1 MSAEANIESAKQGY
15 AAFVASDAAG
25 AMENLS
31 DDIEWIVS
39 GESAVS
45 GTYRGKTQVGEF
57 WATIAERSFTISPQ
71 RFLADDEVVVVL
83 STISVKGESAEHAE
97 QADVLT
103 FRDGKVVQFRSMSDT
118 AMQERVYGH
127 K

>member
-1 MSAEANIESAKQGY
+1 MSAEANIESVKQAY
-15 AAFVASDAAG
+15 AAFTAGDAAA
-25 AMENLS
+25 AMANMS

-39 GESAVS
+39 GDSAVS
-45 GTYRGKTQVGEF
+45 GTYRGQAQVGEF
-57 WATIAERSFTISPQ
+57 WAAIAEKSFTTSPQ
-71 RFLADDEVVVVL
+71 RFLGDDDVVVVL
-83 STISVKGESAEHAE
+83 ARINVNGESAE

-118 AMQERVYGH
+118 ALQERVYGH